1 MFSRNF
7 QQFLLKF
14 LPEFLREFIH
24 VANFNQI
31 VQNLRHFSRHYPN
44 KLFRKY
50 TNFGK
55 VLQHF
60 HRQRNWWI
68 NQFHWLFLQI
78 LQLFTLKIIL
88 RISLAI
94 SLGIPTGISI
104 GKLMFFHDFFQDFL
118 REFILEFLRE
128 VLDEFIVNCWRNYFV
143 TTSEEIRKRTSRR
156 TTDRHSDR
164 ILGGTSGRFRWAVP
178 RRLS

>member
-1 MFSRNF
+1 MKLFWKFMESSPA
-7 QQFLLKF
+7 F
-14 LPEFLREFIH
+14 LPEKELMDSPASLTFFCK
-24 VANFNQI
+24 
-31 VQNLRHFSRHYPN
+31 S
-44 KLFRKY
+44 
-50 TNFGK
+50 FGY
-55 VLQHF
+55 LPTL
-60 HRQRNWWI
+60 N
-68 NQFHWLFLQI
+68 I
-78 LQLFTLKIIL
+78 LL

-94 SLGIPTGISI
+94 SLGIPTGIFI